1 MPEVLTTEDVL
12 KIAKL
17 ARLKLTDSEIE
28 PLKNDLN
35 SILNYIEKLNT
46 ADTSK
51 VSATSHVLDIVSV
64 MREDKSVK
72 GLESV
77 DVFKNAPNSEFD
89 HFKVPR
95 IIDID

>member
-35 SILNYIEKLNT
+35 SILKYIEKLGT
-46 ADTSK
+46 VDTSQILP
-51 VSATSHVLDIVSV
+51 TSHVLDIVSV
-64 MREDKSVK
+64 MREDISVK
-72 GLESV
+72 GLETEE
-77 DVFKNAPNSEFD
+77 VFKNAPSSEYD
-89 HFKVPR
+89 HFKVPK
-95 IIDID
+95 IID